1 LKIFLN
7 LISVN
12 AGGQLIRATKFLEKI
27 EKDSNDIQI
36 VVVKKALVLPKIK
49 TTKNRTVINFSGKFN
64 LLKRFW
70 WENLQ
75 MHKLIE
81 YHSCDVFLTFS
92 HYLPIKK
99 ISIPTVVGVSNLA
112 PFSKVALSEEKFYYK
127 LKFWVLGKT
136 IIYSA
141 RKADCI
147 LALSLTAKDT
157 LIDLDLKSSK
167 IIYNPIGVDNFWK
180 IDIKNNAK
188 PKVYNFKK
196 KYFLY
201 VSHFYRYKNHFRLIK
216 AYSLLPS
223 YVKNKYNLILIGSP
237 SNKPYFE
244 ETKNLI
250 LNLNLEQNIILIP
263 GLCRED
269 LRVFYQNSSLFIFP
283 SLVENCPNILLEAM
297 ASGNPIC
304 TVDVDPMKEYCMNAA
319 IYFDGNNIDSIKNSI
334 IKYLSTKDNFKE
346 FKNRSLQRSE
356 DFSWDYFS
364 ENLIQIITNLNKIK

>member
-1 LKIFLN
+1 MKIFLN

-12 AGGQLIRATKFLEKI
+12 AGGQLIRASKFLEKI
-27 EKDSNDIQI
+27 EKDKDIQ
-36 VVVKKALVLPKIK
+36 VLVVKKKSVLSEIRS
-49 TTKNRTVINFSGKFN
+49 TENRYVVNFPNKFN
-64 LLKRFW
+64 LFKRLW
-70 WENLQ
+70 WENFE
-75 MHKLIE
+75 MFNLIE

-99 ISIPTVVGVSNLA
+99 INIPTVVGISNLA
-112 PFSKVALSEEKFYYK
+112 PFSKVALSEEKLYYK
-127 LKFWVLGKT
+127 LKFWILGNT

-147 LALSLTAKDT
+147 LALSLTAKGT
-157 LIDLDLKSSK
+157 LIDLGLKPSK
-167 IIYNPIGVDNFWK
+167 VFYNPIGVDNFWK
-180 IDIKNNAK
+180 IDIKNSAK

-223 YVKNKYNLILIGSP
+223 HVKNKYNLILIGSP
-237 SNKPYFE
+237 LNKPYFE

-250 LNLNLEQNIILIP
+250 SNLNLDQNVLLIP

-269 LRVFYQNSSLFIFP
+269 LRIFYQNSSLFIFP

-304 TVDVDPMKEYCMNAA
+304 TVDIDPMKEYCMNAA
-319 IYFDGNNIDSIKNSI
+319 FYFDGNNIDSIKNSI
-334 IKYLSTKDNFKE
+334 IKYLSSKDNFKQL
-346 FKNRSLQRSE
+346 KNSSLQRAE
-356 DFSWDYFS
+356 DFSWDHFS
-364 ENLIQIITNLNKIK
+364 ENLIKIITNLYKK

>member
-12 AGGQLIRATKFLEKI
+12 AGGQLIRASKFLEKI
-27 EKDSNDIQI
+27 EKDNKDIQ
-36 VVVKKALVLPKIK
+36 VLVVKKKSVLSEIRS
-49 TTKNRTVINFSGKFN
+49 TENRNVINLPEKFN
-64 LLKRFW
+64 LFKRLW
-70 WENLQ
+70 LENFE
-75 MHKLIE
+75 MYNLIE

-99 ISIPTVVGVSNLA
+99 INIPTIVGISNLA
-112 PFSKVALSEEKFYYK
+112 PFSKVALSEEKLYYK
-127 LKFWVLGKT
+127 LKFWILGKT

-157 LIDLDLKSSK
+157 LIDLGLKPSK
-167 IIYNPIGVDNFWK
+167 VFYNPIGVDNFWK
-180 IDIKNNAK
+180 IDIKNCTK

-201 VSHFYRYKNHFRLIK
+201 VSHFYRYKNHFRLIE

-223 YVKNKYNLILIGSP
+223 NVKNKYNLILIGSP
-237 SNKPYFE
+237 FNKPYFE

-304 TVDVDPMKEYCMNAA
+304 TVDIDPMKEYCMNAA
-319 IYFDGNNIDSIKNSI
+319 FYFDGNNIESIKNSI
-334 IKYLSTKDNFKE
+334 IKYLSSKDNCKE
-346 FKNRSLQRSE
+346 LKNRSLQRSE
-356 DFSWDYFS
+356 DFSWDHFS
-364 ENLIQIITNLNKIK
+364 ENLIKIITNLYKK

>member
-1 LKIFLN
+1 MKIFLN

-12 AGGQLIRATKFLEKI
+12 AGGQFIRASKFLEKI
-27 EKDSNDIQI
+27 EKDNKDIQI
-36 VVVKKALVLPKIK
+36 VVVKKTSVLPQIK
-49 TTKNRTVINFSGKFN
+49 TTKNRIVINFSGKFN
-64 LLKRFW
+64 LFKRFW
-70 WENLQ
+70 WENIE
-75 MHKLIE
+75 MSNLIE

-99 ISIPTVVGVSNLA
+99 INIPTIVGISNLA
-112 PFSKVALSEEKFYYK
+112 PFSKVALSEEKLYYK
-127 LKFWVLGKT
+127 LKFWILGKT

-147 LALSLTAKDT
+147 LALSLTAKDK
-157 LIDLDLKSSK
+157 LIDLGLKPTK
-167 IIYNPIGVDNFWK
+167 VFYNPIGVDNFWK
-180 IDIKNNAK
+180 IDVKNYAK
-188 PKVYNFKK
+188 PKVYDFRK

-223 YVKNKYNLILIGSP
+223 YVKNIYNLILIGSP
-237 SNKPYFE
+237 LNKPYFE
-244 ETKNLI
+244 ETKKLI
-250 LNLNLEQNIILIP
+250 LNLNLDQNVLLIP

-304 TVDVDPMKEYCMNAA
+304 TVDIDPMKEYCMNAA
-319 IYFDGNNIDSIKNSI
+319 FYFDGNNIDSIKNSI
-334 IKYLSTKDNFKE
+334 IKYLSSKDNCKE
-346 FKNRSLQRSE
+346 LKNRSLQRSE
-356 DFSWDYFS
+356 DFSWDHFS
-364 ENLIQIITNLNKIK
+364 DNLIQIITNLYKK